1 MSVQQSVI
9 PSSAGVH
16 DEVADV
22 LDPRTAEILELR
34 GTRSR
39 AIRRGGLVRRALLAT
54 DVMGLAV
61 AFVAAEAAFP
71 RAGGR
76 ISAQGELALFALTLP
91 LWIVAAKVYGLYDRD
106 EERTDHST
114 VDELVSVFHLVTVG
128 AWALFGLAWT
138 TGLFA
143 PDAAK
148 VSLFWLLALALVA
161 LGRGS
166 ARAVCRRQLT
176 YLQNTIIVGAGDV
189 GQLVARKYSQHP
201 EYGINL
207 VGFVDDRPKE
217 RRPDLGHLTLLGG
230 PDQLPALVRLL
241 DVERVVIA
249 FSNERA
255 EKTVEL
261 VRSLGGL
268 NVQID
273 VVPRLFELLG
283 PRVGV
288 HTVEGTPLLGLPP
301 VRQSRSSRVVKR
313 ALDIVGASIG
323 LLLTAP
329 LMASIAWRIRRD
341 SPGPVLFRQTR
352 LGMNQREFTMLKF
365 RSMQTDTDRTAHE
378 AYIAATAAGAVSTN
392 GDGLFKLERHDTTTS
407 LGHSLRKTSMDE
419 LPQLWN
425 VLRGDMSLVGPRP
438 CLRYETQH
446 FKPHHFER
454 FTVPAGLTGLW
465 QVTARARATF
475 GEALDLDVAYVR
487 GWSLGLDLTLV
498 LRTVR
503 HLAGRGQTA

>member
-9 PSSAGVH
+9 PSSAEVH

-22 LDPRTAEILELR
+22 LDPRTAKILEQR

-273 VVPRLFELLG
+273 VANIATGGTGNTATIKCTWSNFNTTTGWTHASPYIIWNALALTGSTGYHKTIENPGLAYLRFEF
-283 PRVGV
+283 
-288 HTVEGTPLLGLPP
+288 
-301 VRQSRSSRVVKR
+301 SS
-313 ALDIVGASIG
+313 
-323 LLLTAP
+323 LTATYVTSYP
-329 LMASIAWRIRRD
+329 LR
-341 SPGPVLFRQTR
+341 
-352 LGMNQREFTMLKF
+352 
-365 RSMQTDTDRTAHE
+365 
-378 AYIAATAAGAVSTN
+378 
-392 GDGLFKLERHDTTTS
+392 
-407 LGHSLRKTSMDE
+407 
-419 LPQLWN
+419 
-425 VLRGDMSLVGPRP
+425 
-438 CLRYETQH
+438 
-446 FKPHHFER
+446 
-454 FTVPAGLTGLW
+454 
-465 QVTARARATF
+465 VTF
-475 GEALDLDVAYVR
+475 SD
-487 GWSLGLDLTLV
+487 
-498 LRTVR
+498 
-503 HLAGRGQTA
+503 